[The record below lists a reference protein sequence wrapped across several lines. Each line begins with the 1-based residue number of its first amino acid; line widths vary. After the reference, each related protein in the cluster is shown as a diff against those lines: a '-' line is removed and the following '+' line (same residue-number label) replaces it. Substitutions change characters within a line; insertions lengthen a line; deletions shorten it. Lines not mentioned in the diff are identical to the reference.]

1 MHLNDELFLL
11 FLTKLDIVES
21 STLILGFTE
30 LSIFNYNIFALGRSP
45 CLVVKL
51 TLLSR
56 LALHELSDVL
66 FTCVALNV
74 HIQVG
79 LLVDEATTT
88 FLTFDA
94 LLVRYSFLGAMFETS
109 GGKGEVTFL
118 GGNLLVKG
126 LGQSHLTTL
135 AHTDGSR
142 LPRVAT

>member
-1 MHLNDELFLL
+1 M
-11 FLTKLDIVES
+11 
-21 STLILGFTE
+21 
-30 LSIFNYNIFALGRSP
+30 
-45 CLVVKL
+45 
-51 TLLSR
+51 
-56 LALHELSDVL
+56 L

-74 HIQVG
+74 NIQVG

-94 LLVRYSFLGAMFETS
+94 LLVRYSFLSAMFETS

-118 GGNLLVKG
+118 GGNILVEG